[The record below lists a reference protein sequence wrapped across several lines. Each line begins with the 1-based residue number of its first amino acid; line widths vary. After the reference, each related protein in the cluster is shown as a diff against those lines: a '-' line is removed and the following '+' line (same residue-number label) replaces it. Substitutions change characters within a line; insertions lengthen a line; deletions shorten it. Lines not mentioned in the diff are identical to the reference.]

1 MIRIYDVAMCTVM
14 RDAIQS
20 TCVTS
25 DFKRQGPTHYKL
37 GCAQQLCVCMLVA
50 NYRARVCVCVWLG
63 IIIVCRLSH
72 LTNCIQFPTLNSE

>member
-1 MIRIYDVAMCTVM
+1 MIRIYDVVMCTAM

-50 NYRARVCVCVWLG
+50 NYRARVCVCVAG
-63 IIIVCRLSH
+63 HYYCVSIIASH
-72 LTNCIQFPTLNSE
+72 KLYTISHIKF